1 MDGQFGYY
9 IEVSIQTQTSHQV
22 RDKVIQIEGRPW
34 DCKNSQT
41 VSNLTKNTPFFTTC
55 HSVGLIISHIHRC

>member
-22 RDKVIQIEGRPW
+22 RDKAIEIEGRRHIGHF
-34 DCKNSQT
+34 DGKLRKGQT
-41 VSNLTKNTPFFTTC
+41 CRWQYNTQAKFVQEKGWLSVS
-55 HSVGLIISHIHRC
+55 

>member
-22 RDKVIQIEGRPW
+22 RDKVIQIEGRSW

-41 VSNLTKNTPFFTTC
+41 VSNLTKNTPLLTSW
-55 HSVGLIISHIHRC
+55 H